1 MEIDFLILRQRGSPL
16 EVKSSDRLRHDSLDH
31 FREREREI
39 RESTEQP
46 YILCTRDLR
55 IEDGI
60 VYLPLYMTSIL

>member
-1 MEIDFLILRQRGSPL
+1 MILSIA
-16 EVKSSDRLRHDSLDH
+16 S
-31 FREREREI
+31 EREREI